1 MKALTGKKKSCC
13 GKKVEVVIIARCCS
27 KTSQVPTG
35 CHD

>member
-1 MKALTGKKKSCC
+1 MKALTGKKKGCC
-13 GKKVEVVIIARCCS
+13 GKKVVIIARCCS